1 MEFSII
7 WNILAGTNAF
17 HLSGIGCTCP
27 YKLTHLIVAFALP
40 KRIER
45 GLAVDRWA
53 AVAVRVTSAAQLRV
67 RSALYRVRRLVND
80 EEIVL
85 NRASLSEIYSEEQ

>member
-1 MEFSII
+1 MS
-7 WNILAGTNAF
+7 L
-17 HLSGIGCTCP
+17 
-27 YKLTHLIVAFALP
+27 YLIVAFALP

-45 GLAVDRWA
+45 GLAVDGGA